1 VTIGGPP
8 DWRRLF
14 RIATSLIDQVNRA
27 YPIIDEWSF
36 GGGTA
41 MMLQIEHRDSHD
53 VDIFLP
59 DAQVL
64 GYLDPA
70 KAELKFDV
78 FPDGYEGDGVKFQ
91 KFAFDG
97 VGEIDF
103 IVAQGL
109 TSVPY
114 ARASVENLDVLL
126 ETVPEI
132 VAKKIYYR
140 GASIR
145 PRDIFDIAAAAESHE
160 GELVEE
166 LRRYRPHVEATLSAI
181 AGLNA
186 DFVSA
191 AVAQLMIQPA
201 FQHVAA
207 TAIQRTNTVLKMV

>member
-1 VTIGGPP
+1 VTIGEPP

-14 RIATSLIDQVNRA
+14 SIATSIIGQVNRTH
-27 YPIIDEWSF
+27 PVIDEWSF

-41 MMLQIEHRDSHD
+41 MMLQIDHRDSHD

-59 DAQVL
+59 DAQLL

-70 KAELKFDV
+70 KAALKFDAV
-78 FPDGYEGDGVKFQ
+78 PDGYEGDGVKFQ
-91 KFAFDG
+91 KFAFNG
-97 VGEIDF
+97 IGEVDF

-114 ARASVENLDVLL
+114 ARTSVENVTVFL
-126 ETVPEI
+126 ETMPEI

-140 GASIR
+140 GSSIR

-160 GELVEE
+160 RELVDE
-166 LRRYRPHVEATLSAI
+166 LRHYRRHVDATLSAI

-191 AVAQLMIQPA
+191 AIAQLMIRPT
-201 FQHVAA
+201 FKHVAA
-207 TAIQRTNTVLKMV
+207 TAMQRTITVLKMV